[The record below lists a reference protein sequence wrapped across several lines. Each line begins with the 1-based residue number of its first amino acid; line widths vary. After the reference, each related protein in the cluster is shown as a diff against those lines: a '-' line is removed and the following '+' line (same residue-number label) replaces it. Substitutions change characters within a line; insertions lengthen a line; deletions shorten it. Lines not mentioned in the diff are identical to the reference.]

1 MRKKLMSMS
10 STEAKHILT
19 SKTFWINIIIFLSFF
34 MQQKWGFVLD
44 ESSQLQLLAL
54 VNIILRAITDS
65 PVRWK

>member
-1 MRKKLMSMS
+1 MSMS

-19 SKTFWINIIIFLSFF
+19 SKTFWINVIIFLSFF

-44 ESSQLQLLAL
+44 ESSQIQLLAL
-54 VNIILRAITDS
+54 VNIVLRAITDS